1 MRSPTAS
8 RTTAIPTPRRRATT
22 SSASCGRWSA
32 PRCSTPSAARATGRS
47 GPPRA
52 DTVERARFVTLV
64 RRALR
69 DIPPPFKDHLR
80 QVDIVVKR
88 RPSRDDLL
96 AAALEPGESMY
107 GFYRGVPL
115 TERGSGYNL
124 VAPDV
129 IQIYQEPLEED
140 FRSEAELMAEI
151 RRTVLHEIAHFFGI
165 DDDRLDEL
173 GRG

>member
-1 MRSPTAS
+1 M
-8 RTTAIPTPRRRATT
+8 
-22 SSASCGRWSA
+22 
-32 PRCSTPSAARATGRS
+32 
-47 GPPRA
+47 
-52 DTVERARFVTLV
+52 ERARFVALV

-69 DIPPPFKDHLR
+69 DIPPPFKEHLR

-88 RPSRDDLL
+88 RPSRADLADAGL
-96 AAALEPGESMY
+96 PPGDSMY

-115 TERGSGYNL
+115 TERTSGYNL

-129 IQIYQEPLEED
+129 IDVYQEPLEED
-140 FRSEAELMAEI
+140 FRDEAKLMAEI
-151 RRTVLHEIAHFFGI
+151 RTTVLHELGHFFGI